1 MVVAHL
7 LVNIVQGLAHRELCV
22 GLAPLDS
29 IFVIVVVFIFPLIAM
44 PLLLDG
50 GETTRAYSIVVIA
63 VRPLVFG
70 VYQDFLAIGPDHVHW
85 QPANAWGTKIAL
97 IAYLLLITEAI
108 GTYFIVHFLWIA
120 PDSSSKAA
128 EVRFR

>member
-1 MVVAHL
+1 MAL
-7 LVNIVQGLAHRELCV
+7 LRTAEKRPGL
-22 GLAPLDS
+22 
-29 IFVIVVVFIFPLIAM
+29 I
-44 PLLLDG
+44 LLSLSLFG
-50 GETTRAYSIVVIA
+50 
-63 VRPLVFG
+63 PLVFG

-97 IAYLLLITEAI
+97 TAYLLLITEAI

-120 PDSSSKAA
+120 PDNSSKAA